1 MKTKIQ
7 LINAA
12 FSELKIS
19 GITSGPSND
28 DIELAL
34 EALEDMMRPLCDKYP
49 TLGYNFEEVPDPN
62 SSSGIPAWANNAI
75 QLKLGD
81 TIGAH
86 YGKGVDLKR
95 LGGSMSHLSAKLAP
109 IPSYQN
115 SSRMPAG
122 RGNSQWQTFTDFMPP
137 YETAE
142 PSSTVLAIGDTR
154 LISED
159 LSDYMRPGE
168 TLLSVVLSSDPQLVF
183 SSLTTSGNT
192 ASFNIAANGV
202 TGVNFR
208 AILTIT
214 GTLGNVSKRVLFF
227 TVVDQLP
234 VGE

>member
-1 MKTKIQ
+1 MKTKIE

-12 FSELKIS
+12 FSELRIS
-19 GITSGPSND
+19 GITSGPSAD

-62 SSSGIPAWANNAI
+62 TLSGIPAWANNAI

-81 TIGAH
+81 TIGFR

-95 LGGSMSHLSAKLAP
+95 LGGAMSHLSTKLSP
-109 IPSYQN
+109 TPNYQN
-115 SSRMPAG
+115 SSHMPSG
-122 RGNSQWQTFTDFMPP
+122 RGNSWWNTFSDRMPP
-137 YETAE
+137 YETAD
-142 PSSTVLAIGDTR
+142 PSSIVLAIGDTR

-159 LSDYMRPGE
+159 LSNYFRPGE
-168 TLLSVVLSSDPQLVF
+168 TLLNVVLTSDPQLVF
-183 SSLTTSGNT
+183 TSLTTSGNT
-192 ASFNIAANGV
+192 ASFNVAANGV
-202 TGVNFR
+202 VGVNFKVNI
-208 AILTIT
+208 AVT
-214 GTLGNVSKRVLFF
+214 GTLGSVSKRILFF